1 MPSGLTG
8 SETFRLLAQVID
20 LRQTAHE
27 RIAGNLAHQDT
38 PGYQARRLEFESALK
53 SAVGEPGR
61 LKPAA
66 TRPGHIGAGGG
77 DAIASVHGTE
87 TTVRSG
93 AGKDGNTVSPEDEM
107 ARLAQN
113 ALMFDAAAQ
122 LIGSKYRS
130 LKEVIREGR

>member
-8 SETFRLLAQVID
+8 SETFRLLAQVMD
-20 LRQTAHE
+20 LRQAAHE
-27 RIAGNLAHQDT
+27 RIAANLAHQDT
-38 PGYQARRLEFESALK
+38 PGYEARHLEFQAALK
-53 SAVGEPGR
+53 AAVGEPGR

-66 TRPGHIGAGGG
+66 TQPGHFGAGGG
-77 DAIASVHGTE
+77 DAIGQVHGTE
-87 TTVRSG
+87 TTVRDG

-107 ARLAQN
+107 AGLAQN

-130 LKEVIREGR
+130 LKEVIREGH